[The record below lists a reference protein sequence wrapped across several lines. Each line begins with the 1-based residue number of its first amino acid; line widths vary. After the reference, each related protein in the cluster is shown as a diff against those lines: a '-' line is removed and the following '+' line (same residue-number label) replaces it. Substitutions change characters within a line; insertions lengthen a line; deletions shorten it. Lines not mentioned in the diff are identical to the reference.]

1 MKEILILGTGCAK
14 CEKLYENVRQA
25 AALLGM
31 QCNIQKITDIQEIMK
46 HGVVMTPGLVIDGE
60 IKLTGKVPSV
70 DELKNMLA

>member
-14 CEKLYENVRQA
+14 CQKLYENIRQA
-25 AALLGM
+25 TALLGM
-31 QCNIQKITDIQEIMK
+31 PCNIQKITDIQEIMK